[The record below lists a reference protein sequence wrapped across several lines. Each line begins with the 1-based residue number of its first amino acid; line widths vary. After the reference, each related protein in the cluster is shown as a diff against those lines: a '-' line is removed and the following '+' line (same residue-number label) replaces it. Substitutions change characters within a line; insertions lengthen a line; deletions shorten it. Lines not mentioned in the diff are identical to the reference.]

1 MKAQVAQVDFELPLN
16 ALPPFGC
23 LKIVASFKHLFK
35 PKSMFEISSDIKPF
49 SINAL
54 ERSA

>member
-35 PKSMFEISSDIKPF
+35 LKSMFEISSDIKPF
-49 SINAL
+49 SINEL